1 MVHQNEKLT
10 RDERKRLIDQVRDR
24 NRTMYNNLNISKVQ
38 TKSDLTGDD
47 PLNIDI
53 QAGKKKSFKDI
64 VDELTNELVHD

>member
-47 PLNIDI
+47 PLNI
-53 QAGKKKSFKDI
+53 
-64 VDELTNELVHD
+64 